1 MNPATEAT
9 LAELLKYAKDDSKL
23 KEQLIAMVKLLDKI
37 EKHLNPG
44 IGGSSGGSGSGGGSS
59 GGGASAVAGRA
70 YRAFGALSSV
80 VTSLVSGA
88 FSMLGAVVG
97 FATNM
102 IGRLAGSLVSTIG
115 NLITFASTLTSGTA
129 RLSGFFAALSDLPLG
144 IGFVFSLFSNLIE
157 YAENLLPKWQE
168 LAKQGATFGGSL
180 VDMREAAARSG
191 LTFDSFTKIVR
202 ENSEVFATMGGNV
215 QRGVNRFV
223 SASNKLLDPG
233 QPYFQAL
240 TSLGYTAEDAASAL
254 VKLYAGQGTMNKR
267 ALADND
273 LVAQSVVSVA
283 KEFDI
288 LTRITGKNREELE
301 KAAAKKNLDEAYN
314 TFIANLTDPK
324 QALAYDAVLTQAYNI
339 SSDYGDRVKSEI
351 LGLQIPFGQAQ
362 AGLTTF
368 SNGLLDS
375 AATQAVTAIKQGQ
388 SLEAVTSGFRRGTY
402 EGLKAVD
409 SSMKSLGTTVTEF
422 QYLSGN
428 QLFKGVFDAQAAFR
442 KYGDIT
448 NAEAAAKKQQADQYN
463 KEAARLAQVNQQ
475 FVYFGTALLSKL
487 LDAFEPMVP
496 ALTTFGNFLI
506 KSIDGLVR
514 TAEGPLDRMRVWFE
528 KAIAELMDSYLHE
541 GGWGGMFSKLIK
553 LWFEGMKNI
562 WEVIGPPII
571 DAMVQAWKV
580 VAPVMLKVLEDMV
593 EYLQP
598 RIEALF
604 QKMLDKINDW
614 LAEAFPI
621 LGIESSKDRNARKN
635 IEDTPEFKKWLAE
648 QKEGWMGISKMT
660 STGLK
665 DKDPKELMEQYMD
678 SLPEDKRKNLEAR
691 VFLDKRDFDQ
701 GKDTRTLVDMLKGKK
716 EAWEADKFGDFDSGS
731 GGNWDGVAN
740 QEKELT
746 GEGGTINM
754 LMRELNKH
762 MANISYNTKKA
773 ADKLSNNNGLEG
785 W

>member
-44 IGGSSGGSGSGGGSS
+44 IGGSSGGGSSGGGSS
-59 GGGASAVAGRA
+59 GGGASGVAGGASRA
-70 YRAFGALSSV
+70 LGALNA

-88 FSMLGAVVG
+88 FSMLGSIVG

-102 IGRLAGSLVSTIG
+102 IGSLAGSLVSTIG

-191 LTFDSFTKIVR
+191 LTLDSFTKIVR

-215 QRGVNRFV
+215 QKGVNRFV

-254 VKLYAGQGTMNKR
+254 VKFYAGQGTMNKR

-273 LVAQSVVSVA
+273 LVAQSVVSYA
-283 KEFDI
+283 KELDI

-324 QALAYDAVLTQAYNI
+324 QVEAYDAVLTQAYNI

-442 KYGDIT
+442 KYGDLT
-448 NAEAAAKKQQADQYN
+448 NAESAAKKQQADQYN
-463 KEAARLAQVNQQ
+463 KEAARLAQINQQ
-475 FVYFGTALLSKL
+475 FVTFGAALLSKL
-487 LDAFEPMVP
+487 LGAFGPMVP
-496 ALTTFGNFLI
+496 ALMTFGNFLI
-506 KSIDGLVR
+506 KAIDGLVR
-514 TAEGPLDRMRVWFE
+514 TAEGPLDRIRVWFE

-571 DAMVQAWKV
+571 DAMVNAWIV
-580 VAPVMLKVLEDMV
+580 VSPIMLKVLGDMV

-614 LAEAFPI
+614 LAETFPS
-621 LGIESSKDRNARKN
+621 LGIEYSKDRTTRTN

-648 QKEGWMGISKMT
+648 QKQGWLGARVLT
-660 STGLK
+660 ATGLR
-665 DKDPKELMEQYMD
+665 DKDPKELMQQYMD
-678 SLPEDKRKNLEAR
+678 SLPGDKRKIIEAR
-691 VFLDKRDFDQ
+691 AFLDKQDFDH
-701 GKDTRTLVDMLKGKK
+701 KDTRTLADMLKGKK
-716 EAWEADKFGDFDSGS
+716 ESWDDDEFGDFDSGAERTRS
-731 GGNWDGVAN
+731 VAN

-746 GEGGTINM
+746 GEGGTINK
-754 LMRELNKH
+754 LMRELNKNLE
-762 MANISYNTKKA
+762 NISNNTKKT
-773 ADKLSNNNGLEG
+773 ADKLDSNNLLLNN